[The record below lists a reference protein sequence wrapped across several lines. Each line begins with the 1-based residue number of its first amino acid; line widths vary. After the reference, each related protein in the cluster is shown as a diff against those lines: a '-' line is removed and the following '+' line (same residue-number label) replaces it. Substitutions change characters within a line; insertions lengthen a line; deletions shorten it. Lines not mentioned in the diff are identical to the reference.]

1 VLQRLKPFL
10 IPLLLII
17 VSGILYQSKVHRQM
31 VDFGVY
37 RTAAARARAAEPL
50 YRSEDGHYQFKYLP
64 AFAIAMM
71 PFAMLQNDTAK
82 AIWFAI
88 SVALLAY
95 YVCWSVD
102 GLPSRQ
108 RSRWAL
114 IGWTV
119 ILMAKFYGHELTLGQ
134 TNVLFG
140 SMLVA
145 ALLAVQVRRPMLSGA
160 LIGAAVFVKPYALV
174 LLPWIGFT
182 YGAAAAGA
190 GLAVIAA
197 GLILPAAVY
206 GWAGNMELLVA
217 WFRTVT
223 ESTAPNLLSNDNISL
238 AAMWAKW
245 VGPGTLA
252 SRLAALSGIVA
263 LGLAAAVWLRRRR
276 VDKPDYLEI
285 ALLMLLIPLLS
296 PQGWDYVLLLSTPAV
311 ICLLDRWP
319 KMGRGWR
326 IFTGVSLALMCFT
339 IFDLMGRVLY
349 GRLMAMSIISVA
361 ALGLAVAMAH
371 LRWKAVA

>member
-1 VLQRLKPFL
+1 VLARLKPFL
-10 IPLLLII
+10 IPLVLII
-17 VSGILYQSKVHRQM
+17 VSGIVYHSKIHRQM

-37 RTAAARARAAEPL
+37 RTAAVRARAAEPL
-50 YRSEDGHYQFKYLP
+50 YRTEDGHYQFKYLP

-71 PFAMLQNDTAK
+71 PFAVLDNDAAK
-82 AIWFAI
+82 MMWFAL
-88 SVALLAY
+88 SVGLLAC
-95 YVCWSVD
+95 YVRWSVR

-108 RSRWAL
+108 RSRWTL
-114 IGWTV
+114 IGLSLL
-119 ILMAKFYGHELTLGQ
+119 LMAKFFGHELTLGQ

-140 SMLVA
+140 FILVA
-145 ALLAVQVRRPMLSGA
+145 ALIAAQANRPLISGV

-190 GLAVIAA
+190 CLAVIAA

-206 GWAGNMELLVA
+206 GWSGNMNLLVA
-217 WFRTVT
+217 WFHTVT

-252 SRLAALSGIVA
+252 SRLAAGSGVA
-263 LGLAAAVWLRRRR
+263 ALVLAAAVWFRRRR
-276 VDKPDYLEI
+276 VGKPDYLEI

-319 KMGRGWR
+319 QMERGWR

-339 IFDLMGRVLY
+339 IFDVMGRVLY
-349 GRLMAMSIISVA
+349 GRLMAMSIVSVA
-361 ALGLAVAMAH
+361 ALGVAVALAH
-371 LRWKAVA
+371 LRWKAIA

>member
-1 VLQRLKPFL
+1 
-10 IPLLLII
+10 
-17 VSGILYQSKVHRQM
+17 
-31 VDFGVY
+31 
-37 RTAAARARAAEPL
+37 
-50 YRSEDGHYQFKYLP
+50 
-64 AFAIAMM
+64 
-71 PFAMLQNDTAK
+71 
-82 AIWFAI
+82 
-88 SVALLAY
+88 
-95 YVCWSVD
+95 
-102 GLPSRQ
+102 
-108 RSRWAL
+108 
-114 IGWTV
+114 
-119 ILMAKFYGHELTLGQ
+119 
-134 TNVLFG
+134 
-140 SMLVA
+140 
-145 ALLAVQVRRPMLSGA
+145 
-160 LIGAAVFVKPYALV
+160 
-174 LLPWIGFT
+174 
-182 YGAAAAGA
+182 
-190 GLAVIAA
+190 
-197 GLILPAAVY
+197 
-206 GWAGNMELLVA
+206 
-217 WFRTVT
+217 VT

>member
-17 VSGILYQSKVHRQM
+17 VSGILYQSKIHRQM

-37 RTAAARARAAEPL
+37 RTAAVRARAAESL

-197 GLILPAAVY
+197 GLILPAALY
-206 GWAGNMELLVA
+206 GWSGNIDLLVA
-217 WFRTVT
+217 WLHTVT

-252 SRLAALSGIVA
+252 SRLATLSGIAA

>member
-17 VSGILYQSKVHRQM
+17 VSGILYQSKIHRQM

>member
-17 VSGILYQSKVHRQM
+17 VSGILYQSKIHRQM

-37 RTAAARARAAEPL
+37 RTAAVRARAAESL

-197 GLILPAAVY
+197 GLILPAALY
-206 GWAGNMELLVA
+206 GWSGNIDLLVA
-217 WFRTVT
+217 WLHTVT

>member
-1 VLQRLKPFL
+1 VIKRFKLFL
-10 IPLLLII
+10 IPLLLIV
-17 VSGILYQSKVHRQM
+17 VSGILYHTKIHRQM

-37 RTAAARARAAEPL
+37 RTAAVRARAAEPL
-50 YRSEDGHYQFKYLP
+50 YRAEDGHYQFKYLP

-71 PFAMLQNDTAK
+71 PFAILQNDAAK
-82 AIWFAI
+82 AIWFAL
-88 SVALLAY
+88 SVGLLAG
-95 YVCWSVD
+95 YVRWSVS
-102 GLPSRQ
+102 GLPSRH
-108 RSRWAL
+108 RSKWTL
-114 IGWTV
+114 IGLTV
-119 ILMAKFYGHELTLGQ
+119 LLMAKFYGHELTLGQ
-134 TNVLFG
+134 TNLMFG

-145 ALLAVQVRRPMLSGA
+145 ALLAAQVNRPLISGA

-182 YGAAAAGA
+182 YGAAAAGSC
-190 GLAVIAA
+190 LTVIAA

-206 GWAGNMELLVA
+206 GWTGNIDLLVA
-217 WFRTVT
+217 WFHTVT

-252 SRLAALSGIVA
+252 SRLAAGSGVAA
-263 LGLAAAVWLRRRR
+263 LGLAAAVWFGRRR
-276 VDKPDYLEI
+276 VGKPDYLEI

-319 KMGRGWR
+319 KMGPGWR

-361 ALGLAVAMAH
+361 ALGLAVALAH
-371 LRWKAVA
+371 LRWKAIA

>member
-1 VLQRLKPFL
+1 VFQRLKPFL

-17 VSGILYQSKVHRQM
+17 VSGILYESKIHRQM

-37 RTAAARARAAEPL
+37 RTAAVRARAAEPL
-50 YRSEDGHYQFKYLP
+50 YRSEDAHYQFKYLP

-71 PFAMLQNDTAK
+71 PFAILQNDAAK

-88 SVALLAY
+88 SVGLLAY
-95 YVCWSVD
+95 YVSMSVD
-102 GLPSRQ
+102 GLPLRQ
-108 RSRWAL
+108 RSRWTL
-114 IGWTV
+114 MVWTV

-140 SMLVA
+140 FILVA
-145 ALLAVQVRRPMLSGA
+145 ALLAVQARHPILSGA

-182 YGAAAAGA
+182 YGAVAACACFA
-190 GLAVIAA
+190 ILVA
-197 GLILPAAVY
+197 GLILPAALY
-206 GWAGNMELLVA
+206 GWAGNMDVLVA
-217 WFRTVT
+217 WFHTVT

-245 VGPGTLA
+245 VGPGMVA
-252 SRLAALSGIVA
+252 SRLAALSGVMA
-263 LGLAAAVWLRRRR
+263 LGLAAAVWFRRRR

-311 ICLLDRWP
+311 ICVLDRWP
-319 KMGRGWR
+319 KMNRRWHV
-326 IFTGVSLALMCFT
+326 FTGVSLALMCFT
-339 IFDLMGRVLY
+339 IFDLVGRVLY
-349 GRLMAMSIISVA
+349 SRLMAMSIVSIA
-361 ALGLAVAMAH
+361 ALGLAVALAH
-371 LRWKAVA
+371 LRWKAIA